1 MHWSEVVAQRVL
13 ERVRPGEFVVIG
25 SGISLSGPVH
35 VGHSREFLTAA
46 FIDHA
51 VRRNGGRT
59 RFIAFA
65 DDMDPMRK
73 VYPFLPPD
81 YSRWVGCPLYR
92 IPDPYGCHDSYAGHF
107 LQELLDGFAALNIAP
122 EVIRSS
128 EMYNSGKFSDLV
140 EKTLVAR
147 EEVEEIL
154 DEIAGG
160 GRGAP
165 RKIKKSWS
173 FQPECPRCFSLQRTR
188 VIAMSSSTLSI
199 HCDVCGERFEVNL
212 QAGGGKLI
220 WRCDWPM
227 RWAHL
232 GITVEPFGH
241 DHAAAGGSYESGQ
254 ILAERIYG
262 IKAPEPVPYGWVH
275 FKSGGAMHSSS
286 GRAIPITQLAAAYP
300 PEIIWWML
308 ARRDPT
314 VTIPFDPETTLLEEA
329 RLLRDTMERG
339 GAYAESA
346 AIVESIVGVR
356 PSLAAYPLDHLML
369 VAQLSQFQPEFTLEV
384 LQRSRAYQNASVP
397 ITQDDLEYIRRWLE
411 LYGEHY
417 RIRMRE
423 PGELVAG
430 ARADLRPI
438 LDALRSNLQQIDWE
452 AQVIHNTVHETA
464 KSAGV
469 KAGDLFA
476 EIYRYVIG
484 QDRGPKIGWLFETLG
499 RSKILQL
506 LA

>member
-1 MHWSEVVAQRVL
+1 MHWSEIAAQRAL
-13 ERVRPGEFVVIG
+13 ERVRPGEVVVIG

-35 VGHSREFLTAA
+35 IGHSREFLTAA
-46 FIDHA
+46 LIDHA
-51 VRRNGGRT
+51 VKRNGGKT

-65 DDMDPMRK
+65 DDMDPLRK

-107 LQELLDGFAALNIAP
+107 LQELLDGFAVLNIAP

-128 EMYNSGKFSDLV
+128 VMYNSGRFFDLV
-140 EKTLVAR
+140 EKTLVAC

-154 DEIAGG
+154 DEVAGG

-165 RKIKKSWS
+165 RKVRKSWP
-173 FQPECPRCFSLQRTR
+173 FQPECPRCFSLRRTR
-188 VIAMSSSTLSI
+188 IIAMSGSILSI
-199 HCDVCGERFEVNL
+199 HCDVCGKRSEINL

-227 RWAHL
+227 RWAHF
-232 GITVEPFGH
+232 GVTVEPFGH

-254 ILAERIYG
+254 IIAERIYG
-262 IKAPEPVPYGWVH
+262 IKAPVPVPYGWIH

-286 GRAIPITQLAAAYP
+286 GRAISIAQLATAYP
-300 PEIIWWML
+300 PEIIWWMI
-308 ARRDPT
+308 ARRNPRVT
-314 VTIPFDPETTLLEEA
+314 VPFDPEATLLEEA
-329 RLLRDTMERG
+329 RLLRDTIKRG
-339 GAYAESA
+339 GTYSENV
-346 AIVESIVGVR
+346 AIVESIVGIR
-356 PSLAAYPLDHLML
+356 PSLTAYPLDHLTL
-369 VAQLSQFQPEFTLEV
+369 VAQLSQFQPEFTLEI
-384 LQRSRAYQNASVP
+384 LQRSQAYRNVDVP
-397 ITQDDLEYIRRWLE
+397 VTQGDLEYIRRWLG
-411 LYGEHY
+411 LYGEHC
-417 RIRMRE
+417 RIRIRE
-423 PGELVAG
+423 PGEPVVG
-430 ARADLRPI
+430 AREDLRST

-452 AQVIHNTVHETA
+452 AQAIHNTVHETA
-464 KSAGV
+464 KSVGA

-476 EIYRYVIG
+476 ELYRYVIG

-499 RSKILQL
+499 RGKVLQL

>member
-1 MHWSEVVAQRVL
+1 MHWSEIVAQRAL
-13 ERVRPGEFVVIG
+13 ERVRPEEAVVIG

-51 VRRNGGRT
+51 VRRNGGKT

-65 DDMDPMRK
+65 DDMDPLRK
-73 VYPFLPPD
+73 VYPFLSPD
-81 YSRWVGCPLYR
+81 YNRWIGCPLYR
-92 IPDPYGCHDSYAGHF
+92 IPDPYDCHDSYAGHF

-128 EMYNSGKFSDLV
+128 EMYNSGRFSDLV

-147 EEVEEIL
+147 KEIKKIL
-154 DEIAGG
+154 DEIVEG
-160 GRGAP
+160 GREAP
-165 RKIKKSWS
+165 RKVKKNWP

-188 VIAMSSSTLSI
+188 IIAMSGSVLSI
-199 HCDVCGERFEVNL
+199 HCDVCSDKFEVNL
-212 QAGGGKLI
+212 QSGGGKLV

-232 GITVEPFGH
+232 GVMVEPFGH
-241 DHAAAGGSYESGQ
+241 DHAVAGGSYESGQ
-254 ILAERIYG
+254 VLAKRIYG
-262 IKAPEPVPYGWVH
+262 IEAPIPVPYGWVH

-286 GRAIPITQLAAAYP
+286 GRAISITQLATAYP

-314 VTIPFDPETTLLEEA
+314 VTIPFDPESTLLEEA
-329 RLLRDTMERG
+329 RLLRDAVERG
-339 GAYAESA
+339 GTYADSV
-346 AIVESIVGVR
+346 AIVESIVGIR
-356 PSLAAYPLDHLML
+356 PSLTAYPFDHLTL
-369 VAQLSQFQPEFTLEV
+369 VVQLAQFQPEFTLEV
-384 LQRSRAYQNASVP
+384 LRRSRAYQNASIPV
-397 ITQDDLEYIRRWLE
+397 TQNDLEYIRRWLE

-423 PGELVAG
+423 SGEPVIG
-430 ARADLRPI
+430 ARADLRST
-438 LDALRSNLQQIDWE
+438 LDVLRFNLQQIDWE
-452 AQVIHNTVHETA
+452 AQAIHNIVHETA
-464 KSAGV
+464 KNLGV

-476 EIYRYVIG
+476 ELYRYVIG

>member
-1 MHWSEVVAQRVL
+1 MHWSEIVAQRAL
-13 ERVRPGEFVVIG
+13 KRVRSGENVVIG

-46 FIDHA
+46 LIDYA
-51 VRRNGGRT
+51 VRKNGGKS

-65 DDMDPMRK
+65 DDMDCLRK
-73 VYPFLPPD
+73 VYPFLSSD

-92 IPDPYGCHDSYAGHF
+92 IPDPYGCHDSYATHF
-107 LQELLDGFAALNIAP
+107 LQELLDGFSALNIAP

-128 EMYNSGKFSDLV
+128 EIYNSGKFSDLV
-140 EKTLVAR
+140 EKTLIVR
-147 EEVEEIL
+147 EEIEEIL
-154 DEIAGG
+154 DEIAGKD
-160 GRGAP
+160 RGSP
-165 RKIKKSWS
+165 RKVKKSWP
-173 FQPECPRCFSLQRTR
+173 FQPECPMCFSLQHTR
-188 VIAMSSSTLSI
+188 ILTMNGNILSI
-199 HCDVCGERFEVNL
+199 HCDMCGENSEINL
-212 QAGGGKLI
+212 RAGGGKLI

-232 GITVEPFGH
+232 CVTVEPFGH
-241 DHAAAGGSYESGQ
+241 DHATAGGSYESGQ
-254 ILAERIYG
+254 ILAGRIYG
-262 IKAPEPVPYGWVH
+262 IKAPVPVPYGWIH

-286 GRAIPITQLAAAYP
+286 GRAISITRLATAYP

-314 VTIPFDPETTLLEEA
+314 VTIPFNPESTLLEEV

-346 AIVESIVGVR
+346 AIVESIVGIR
-356 PSLAAYPLDHLML
+356 PSLTAYPFDHLTL
-369 VAQLSQFQPEFTLEV
+369 VAQLSQFQPKFILEV
-384 LQRSRAYQNASVP
+384 LRRSRAYQNASVP
-397 ITQDDLEYIRRWLE
+397 VTQNDLEYIRKWLE

-423 PGELVAG
+423 LGEPVVG
-430 ARADLRPI
+430 ARTDLRST
-438 LDALRSNLQQIDWE
+438 LDTLRFNLQQIDWE
-452 AQVIHNTVHETA
+452 AQTIHNTVHETT
-464 KSAGV
+464 KSVGV

-476 EIYRYVIG
+476 ELYRYVIG

-499 RSKILQL
+499 RNKILQL

>member
-1 MHWSEVVAQRVL
+1 
-13 ERVRPGEFVVIG
+13 
-25 SGISLSGPVH
+25 
-35 VGHSREFLTAA
+35 
-46 FIDHA
+46 
-51 VRRNGGRT
+51 
-59 RFIAFA
+59 
-65 DDMDPMRK
+65 MDPLRK

-107 LQELLDGFAALNIAP
+107 LQELLDGFAALEIAP

-140 EKTLVAR
+140 EKALVAR
-147 EEVEEIL
+147 EEVEGVL

-165 RKIKKSWS
+165 RKVKKSWP
-173 FQPECPRCFSLQRTR
+173 FQPECPRCFSLQQTYI
-188 VIAMSSSTLSI
+188 IAMSGSTLSI
-199 HCDVCGERFEVNL
+199 HCDVCSERLEVNL
-212 QAGGGKLI
+212 QAGGGKLV

-232 GITVEPFGH
+232 GVTVEPFGH

-254 ILAERIYG
+254 ALAERIYG
-262 IKAPEPVPYGWVH
+262 IKAPVPVPYGWIH

-286 GRAIPITQLAAAYP
+286 GRAISITQLAKAYP

-314 VTIPFDPETTLLEEA
+314 VTISFDPETTLLEEA

-346 AIVESIVGVR
+346 AIVKSIVGIR
-356 PSLAAYPLDHLML
+356 PSLVAYPFDHLTL
-369 VAQLSQFQPEFTLEV
+369 VAQLSQFQPEFTLEI
-384 LQRSRAYQNASVP
+384 LRRSRAYQNANVP
-397 ITQDDLEYIRRWLE
+397 VTQNDLEYIRRWLE

-417 RIRMRE
+417 RIRIRE
-423 PGELVAG
+423 PGEPIVS
-430 ARADLRPI
+430 ARVDLRSA
-438 LDALRSNLQQIDWE
+438 LDALRSTLQQIDWE
-452 AQVIHNTVHETA
+452 AQAIHNTVHETA
-464 KSAGV
+464 KSGGV

-476 EIYRYVIG
+476 ELYRYVIG